1 LTEELTRHRESLLR
15 YTRSIVR
22 DTAVAEDLTQE
33 VFARACDKHADL
45 EDPARLEPWLY
56 RIATNLCR
64 DRFRSASFR
73 HRPASLDT
81 VRGVGDAPVPGPEP
95 ADEGPRLDKVLEQ
108 REMSS
113 CVQAYLAGLPD
124 TYRAAILL
132 HDAEGMTNPEIASML
147 GISLATVKIRIHRA
161 RQKLREALREACS
174 FSTDERGVLVCD
186 PKSTDDDR

>member
-1 LTEELTRHRESLLR
+1 LTEELARHRESLLR
-15 YTRSIVR
+15 YNLSIVR
-22 DTAVAEDLTQE
+22 DAAVAEDLTQE
-33 VFARACDKHADL
+33 VFARACDKLADL

-73 HRPASLDT
+73 HRPASLDAGRD
-81 VRGVGDAPVPGPEP
+81 VDDAPGPDP

-108 REMSS
+108 REMST

-147 GISLATVKIRIHRA
+147 GVSLATVKIRIHRA
-161 RQKLREALREACS
+161 REKLREALRDACS

-186 PKSTDDDR
+186 PKSPDEER

>member
-1 LTEELTRHRESLLR
+1 LTEELARHRESLLR
-15 YTRSIVR
+15 YNLSIVR
-22 DTAVAEDLTQE
+22 DAAVAEDLTQE
-33 VFARACDKHADL
+33 VFARACDKLADL

-73 HRPASLDT
+73 HRPASLDA
-81 VRGVGDAPVPGPEP
+81 VRDIDDAPGPEP

-108 REMSS
+108 REMST

-147 GISLATVKIRIHRA
+147 GVSLATVKIRIHRA
-161 RQKLREALREACS
+161 REKLREALRNACS

-186 PKSTDDDR
+186 PKSPDEER